1 MDKVYQ
7 QLCIMRLR
15 MNNSSLYSYSSGGN
29 VSRDIMVIANPGTGK
44 THSLA
49 NFAVDLL
56 SNGVPG
62 SEIVCLTFTNRA
74 TAEMRNRISSMVKGT
89 PLMKEAL
96 NIDIMT
102 FHSLCFNLVTDIEA
116 EPRIASS
123 NFLRA
128 SLLRTIRENSI
139 FNYGDAYIKTEL
151 LPKIENAVRYVKSF
165 NVDLMSLDKNKIRES
180 IKSYLPS
187 PSQTY
192 TDEQILSF
200 GDHFIDMIIRYSE
213 DTRKAGLY
221 DYNDLLTKWIA
232 IPPDKKKVYRWAL
245 IDELQDLNEIEFEI
259 GLSCSLNHYMVG
271 DPKQSIF
278 GFQGGSLKNFENFTS
293 SLRADRKILDE
304 NYRSTESIL
313 NYAKSF
319 YSMNSNGQMP
329 EELSTLRS
337 RSGETG
343 RNVIAYVSDE
353 PEKAAVRLIEQYQD
367 GKVAI
372 IARRNDQIQRI
383 AGYLDSLGV
392 PYASTSTISINEST
406 RSDILRF
413 IRSIMDPQ
421 KDNII
426 SALFTPYS
434 GALLSDAL
442 MISKKF
448 KWSDLK
454 PEDIKKEAPFLFRS
468 IKNGRSVAGLNDIM
482 ENLVLP
488 VSASLGREHF
498 YSALSVQHALQS
510 YFEENEQPDYDQVD
524 DYLSIYN
531 YDEDLPL
538 TDERIILTTVH
549 KAKGLGFDHVIYVP
563 SAQRER
569 ISFMDIVTT
578 ALLKATKNVDIK
590 DEIRGEDVRV
600 DFVAMTRASRTLDLV
615 VQPKLLQRYLVNAME
630 PAMNLDSTDIEQK
643 DYNTYARSFSLFI
656 GGKYEEAKSLLSRQ
670 EKWLIQQIAS
680 YLRTDF
686 PLSYSLVS
694 WIKNPWDFLKSY
706 VFNIREPTRGMSRGS
721 IVHEYA
727 EKMFANE
734 DLGDI
739 PADYRKIVD
748 NLEKVI
754 VQIKSEFNAEHAASE
769 LAINLPV
776 GELFP
781 VLTDKFP
788 HLVFKTKL
796 DAVFRS
802 KNGDIII
809 ADYKTDIAPADQYI
823 SDHRLQLY
831 IYKMAY
837 SVKYKMDLKKI
848 RIVTAYVNLAGR
860 INTGIIET
868 KLDYTEPTKRKV
880 DNFIEMLKKVF
891 SYKEDP
897 LQFVSDLINAKG
909 IDDNLYLEI
918 RKILEGE
925 LTKA

>member
-1 MDKVYQ
+1 
-7 QLCIMRLR
+7 MRLK
-15 MNNSSLYSYSSGGN
+15 MNNGSLYSYSSNGN

-74 TAEMRNRISSMVKGT
+74 TTEMRNRISSIVKGT

-102 FHSLCFNLVTDIEA
+102 FHSLCFNLVSEIES

-139 FNYGDAYIKTEL
+139 FNYGDSYIKTEL
-151 LPKIENAVRYVKSF
+151 LPKIENAVRYIKSF
-165 NVDLMSLDKNKIRES
+165 NVDAMNLDKDRVRES
-180 IKSYLPS
+180 IKSFLPS

-200 GDHFIDMIIRYSE
+200 GDHFIEMMRRYAD

-221 DYNDLLTKWIA
+221 DYNDLLTKWIS
-232 IPPDKKKVYRWAL
+232 IPRDKKKLYRWAL

-278 GFQGGSLKNFENFTS
+278 GFQGGSLKNFEDFTS
-293 SLRADRKILDE
+293 SLRADRRILDE

-329 EELSTLRS
+329 QELSTLRS

-343 RNVIAYVSDE
+343 RKVMAFVCDD
-353 PEKAAVRLIEQYQD
+353 PEKGAVRLIDQYQD

-442 MISKKF
+442 KISKQF
-448 KWSDLK
+448 KWKELN
-454 PEDIKKEAPFLFRS
+454 PEDIKKEAPLLYRS
-468 IKNGRSVAGLNDIM
+468 IKNGRSVAGLNEIM
-482 ENLVLP
+482 EEYILP
-488 VSASLGREHF
+488 VSASLGKEHF
-498 YSALSVQHALQS
+498 YSALSVQHAIQS
-510 YFEENEQPDYDQVD
+510 YFEENAQPDLDEID

-531 YDEDLPL
+531 YDDDIPL
-538 TDERIILTTVH
+538 TDERIVLTTVH

-563 SAQRER
+563 STQRER

-578 ALLKATKNVDIK
+578 ALLKAYKNVDVR

-600 DFVAMTRASRTLDLV
+600 DFVAMTRASKTLDLV
-615 VQPKLLQRYLVNAME
+615 VQPKLLPRYLVSGMD
-630 PAMNLDSTDIEQK
+630 PAGNLEASDFEQK
-643 DYNTYARSFSLFI
+643 DYNTYARSFSLFLS
-656 GGKYEEAKSLLSRQ
+656 GKYEEAKSLLSSRD
-670 EKWLIQQIAS
+670 KWLTQQIAS

-694 WIKNPWDFLKSY
+694 WIKNPWDFLRSY
-706 VFNIREPTRGMSRGS
+706 IFNIREPTRGMSRGS

-727 EKMFANE
+727 ERLFANE
-734 DLGDI
+734 DLGEI
-739 PADYRKIVD
+739 PADYSKIVD
-748 NLEKVI
+748 NLKKVI
-754 VQIKSEFNAEHAASE
+754 DQIRSEFNAEHAASE
-769 LAINLPV
+769 LSINLPV
-776 GELFP
+776 GELFSG
-781 VLTDKFP
+781 VTDRY
-788 HLVFKTKL
+788 HHAVFKTKL

-802 KNGDIII
+802 RNGDIII

-837 SVKYKMDLKKI
+837 SVKYKIDLKKI

-860 INTGIIET
+860 INTGVIET
-868 KLDYTEPTKRKV
+868 KLDYTEPTKRKI
-880 DNFIEMLKKVF
+880 DNFVDMLKRVF
-891 SYKEDP
+891 SYKDDP
-897 LQFVSDLINAKG
+897 LLFISDLINAKG
-909 IDDNLYLEI
+909 IDDNLYFEV

-925 LTKA
+925 LPKS